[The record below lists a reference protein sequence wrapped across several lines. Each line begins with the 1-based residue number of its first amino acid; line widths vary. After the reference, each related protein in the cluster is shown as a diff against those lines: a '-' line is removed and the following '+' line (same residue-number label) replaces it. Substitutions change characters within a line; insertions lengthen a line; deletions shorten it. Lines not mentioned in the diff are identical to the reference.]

1 MYVDGDLF
9 IQDVLDSV
17 NKDEEAYRTALAI
30 YILEEQ
36 FDDRF
41 DEWELIAEKGEEY
54 LDDKNFS
61 YRTISRLFPSG
72 FLA

>member
-1 MYVDGDLF
+1 MESDLF
-9 IQDVLDSV
+9 NQDVLDSV
-17 NKDEEAYRTALAI
+17 NQDKEAYRTALAI

-54 LDDKNFS
+54 LDDKNFN

>member
-1 MYVDGDLF
+1 MESDLF
-9 IQDVLDSV
+9 NQDVLDSV
-17 NKDEEAYRTALAI
+17 NQDEEAYRTALAI

-54 LDDKNFS
+54 LDDKNFN